1 MVKES
6 IFAHTKGG
14 KQRKI
19 IFWGGTLQCV
29 SLREYL
35 PEGLKL
41 AAIFDNNPK
50 VESPFDDVPLYHG
63 KRGFYEWKSTLAK
76 DEEIYFAVAIAGALG
91 RDRCEIGDFLSREGL
106 KPFNI
111 IAPSAIIS
119 PSIKIGV
126 GVQIMAGAIVDARA
140 KIGDYTILNLGAIV
154 AHDCKIGRGVHL
166 AVGVHIAGCNV
177 IDDFSTVWTGASILP
192 RLHIEKNSVVGMGSV
207 VRHNIAENSVVWGNP
222 AMFGK
227 NNLSGDRAVD

>member
-35 PEGLKL
+35 PNDVKL
-41 AAIFDNNPK
+41 TAIFDNNPNLK
-50 VESPFDDVPLYHG
+50 SPFDDVPLYHG
-63 KRGFYEWKSTLAK
+63 KSGFYEWKSTLAK
-76 DEEIYFAVAIAGALG
+76 DEEIYFAVAIAGSLG
-91 RDRCEIGDFLSREGL
+91 RDRCEVGDFLSSEGF
-106 KPFNI
+106 KPLNI
-111 IAPSAIIS
+111 ISSTAIIS
-119 PSIKIGV
+119 PSV
-126 GVQIMAGAIVDARA
+126 
-140 KIGDYTILNLGAIV
+140 
-154 AHDCKIGRGVHL
+154 KIGRGVHL

-177 IDDFSTVWTGASILP
+177 IEDFSTVWTGASILP

-207 VRHNIAENSVVWGNP
+207 VRHNVAANSVVWGNP

-227 NNLSGDRAVD
+227 NNLSG